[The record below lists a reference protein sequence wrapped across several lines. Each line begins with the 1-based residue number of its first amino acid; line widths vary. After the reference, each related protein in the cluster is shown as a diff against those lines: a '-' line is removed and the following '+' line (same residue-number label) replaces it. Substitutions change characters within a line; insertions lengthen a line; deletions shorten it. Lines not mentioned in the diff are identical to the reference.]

1 VLGWAASPECGGVR
15 TTVFW
20 RMAPG
25 DVPLIQRHVRSNATN
40 IVRNSDGL
48 WKIFGYRTSNAVR
61 QGRCNDRSPSKP
73 RIISF
78 RVGQYSVLI
87 VPTHMA
93 IRFVQDRVKV
103 RHLARPPSVCTGP
116 SHLCF
121 FFFFRETPS
130 SLGSSSWQLR
140 ANELA
145 VCFADETRQ
154 EHTRLP
160 SSLAPGRTWLAWLRS
175 YRSLTIP
182 LNA

>member
-121 FFFFRETPS
+121 FFFFFVKHH
-130 SLGSSSWQLR
+130 GH
-140 ANELA
+140 LA
-145 VCFADETRQ
+145 
-154 EHTRLP
+154 RLAGNYEP
-160 SSLAPGRTWLAWLRS
+160 MKLQCA
-175 YRSLTIP
+175 SLTKRARSTHGCRAALRLEGRGWHGYVATAHSP
-182 LNA
+182 FP